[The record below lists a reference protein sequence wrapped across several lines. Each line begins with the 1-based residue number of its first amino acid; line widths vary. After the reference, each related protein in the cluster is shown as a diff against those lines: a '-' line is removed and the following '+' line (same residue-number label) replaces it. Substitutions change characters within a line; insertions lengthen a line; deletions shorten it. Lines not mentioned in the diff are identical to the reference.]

1 MRIRVGNDQAAPKRC
16 NQELAKPDGASPDR
30 ATQDPTIQPVYRGS
44 GLVWSLVG
52 GLVAAAVILIFIA
65 QNTHRVALEF
75 LWFDLTTPLAVLV
88 LAVALLA
95 VVSDEVTG
103 VMYRSQRRQLLTE
116 REELKRL
123 RKRQRRT
130 VPTGAEGQRSNAR
143 AR

>member
-1 MRIRVGNDQAAPKRC
+1 MRIRVGNGQAARKRG
-16 NQELAKPDGASPDR
+16 NQVVAKPDGAPPDR

-75 LWFDLTTPLAVLV
+75 LWYDFTTPLAVVV

-95 VVSDEVTG
+95 VVADEVAG
-103 VMYRSQRRQLLTE
+103 VMYRNQRRQLLTE
-116 REELKRL
+116 REELQRL

-130 VPTGAEGQRSNAR
+130 APTGG
-143 AR
+143 